1 MITRSLPAYRRNPV
15 TATATWR
22 PKRRAPST
30 GVRNAYRVAATLL
43 ALALWQV
50 AVVSGLV
57 SDAAVAAPTDIARE
71 AGPLLASHTFGTALL
86 DTISSWAEGLLV
98 SLLIAVPIGLAL
110 GSSDLAYRMS
120 RFTIDFLRTI
130 PPVALIPLAL
140 LLYGATPKMAFV
152 LIVFGSVWPVL
163 LQAMYGVHQVDP
175 AVRDVARAYRLRR
188 RDRVRFLILP
198 SAAPFVATGIRL
210 AATISLLLAIGAEL
224 LGGAP
229 GIGASITLQQQ
240 NGDIPKMWVYV
251 VVSAALGVTLNLAL
265 MGLERRVL
273 TWHSAHRSVLVS

>member
-1 MITRSLPAYRRNPV
+1 VSTSHPV
-15 TATATWR
+15 TATATRR
-22 PKRRAPST
+22 PQRRAPSS

-43 ALALWQV
+43 ALAMWQV

-71 AGPLLASHTFGTALL
+71 AGPLLASHPFGTALL
-86 DTISSWAEGLLV
+86 DTISSWSEGLIV
-98 SLLIAVPIGLAL
+98 SLLIAIPIGLAL

-152 LIVFGSVWPVL
+152 LIVFGSMWPVL
-163 LQAMYGVHQVDP
+163 LQAMYGVHQLDP

-188 RDRVRFLILP
+188 LDRIRFLILP

-229 GIGASITLQQQ
+229 GIGASITLQEQ

-251 VVSAALGVTLNLAL
+251 VVSAALGVILNLAL
-265 MGLERRVL
+265 ISLERRVL
-273 TWHSAHRSVLVS
+273 TWHSAHRSVVAA

>member
-1 MITRSLPAYRRNPV
+1 MSGRRIAYRIA
-15 TATATWR
+15 ATAL
-22 PKRRAPST
+22 
-30 GVRNAYRVAATLL
+30 VLV
-43 ALALWQV
+43 LWQIAV
-50 AVVSGLV
+50 ASGLV
-57 SDAAVAAPTDIARE
+57 SDAAVATPTDIVRA
-71 AGPLLASHTFGTALL
+71 AGPLVGTHAFSTAVR
-86 DTISSWAEGLLV
+86 DTISSWAEGLLA

-175 AVRDVARAYRLRR
+175 AVRDMARAYRLRR
-188 RDRVRFLILP
+188 LDRIRFLILP

-229 GIGASITLQQQ
+229 GIGASIALQQQ
-240 NGDIPKMWVYV
+240 NGDIPKMWVFV
-251 VVSAALGVTLNLAL
+251 VLSAALGVILNLSL
-265 MGLERRVL
+265 IGIERRVL
-273 TWHSAHRSVLVS
+273 KWHSAQRSMVAA

>member
-1 MITRSLPAYRRNPV
+1 MTTRSLLAYRRNP
-15 TATATWR
+15 ATTRATR
-22 PKRRAPST
+22 PKSRAPSS

-57 SDAAVAAPTDIARE
+57 SDAAVATPTNIARE

-86 DTISSWAEGLLV
+86 DTISSWAQGFVV
-98 SLLIAVPIGLAL
+98 SLLVAIPIGLAL

-152 LIVFGSVWPVL
+152 LIVFGSMWPVL
-163 LQAMYGVHQVDP
+163 LQAMYGVHQLDP

-188 RDRVRFLILP
+188 LDRIRFLVLP

-229 GIGASITLQQQ
+229 GIGAAITLQQQ

-251 VVSAALGVTLNLAL
+251 VVSAALGVILNLAL
-265 MGLERRVL
+265 ISLERRVL
-273 TWHSAHRSVLVS
+273 KWHSAHRSVVAA